1 MQFGNSKAPIY
12 IKSTSMSLDYQNHS
26 VLWTGNVHA
35 TQADSQLTSDQL
47 RVNYFDKDF
56 KQMKDMIADGNV
68 RLSQG
73 TRWATGKHGV
83 MDQTKRTVILTGS
96 PVAHDGNDQIT
107 GCKITVYLNTS
118 QSVVDCAHAV
128 LFPHSDASPAAS
140 ASPGA
145 TRRSSRQLFD
155 GAGSKTR
162 TGSAA
167 SPATGDDAAVAAGD
181 QNPAALAPRTRSDRA
196 VGTRAESN
204 ARAARSESRRSRVR
218 IRDVGS
224 RGRRP
229 GRRRAA
235 AARRPT
241 ALTAPTPTTTGKPA
255 RARKSP
261 RSTVEVEARDA
272 ALEIKELNNLEKL
285 DWREYLET
293 YSNNWQESTPADND
307 DDHRSALENTP
318 LRRSSLEDY
327 MMWQLRMS
335 SLPESDQPI
344 GATIIY
350 NLNEDGYL
358 ETPVE
363 ELAAQ
368 LEIAPAE
375 VERVLARVQRFDP
388 PGVAAR
394 DLRECLLAQLQN
406 LGMEES
412 LAARIV
418 SNHLDLLEKHR
429 YAEIAK
435 VLGVPVET
443 VGQAAKIISLLEPK
457 PGRDYG
463 GDEPTYVVPD
473 VYIHKVGEDYVVTL
487 NRDAVPRLR
496 LAGYYQRVLNDVDV
510 APETREYLAER
521 LRSARWL
528 VKSIY
533 QRQQTIFKVATSIVK
548 FQRAFFDHGI
558 SLLKPLVLKDVAE
571 DIGMHESTISR
582 ATANKYAHTPQG
594 IFELKF
600 FFTSGVKGAGG
611 EDVSAETVKEQIRGM
626 VTSETPQNPLSDQA
640 IAEMLRAEADQYRA
654 AHGGQISAGDGNPA
668 VGESQTDRVRV
679 SGTRQQKK

>member
-1 MQFGNSKAPIY
+1 MALEVKLGQDLRLRQQLVMTPQLQQAIKILQLSLPELEAIVQSELEQNPMLEPLDQSPAEAASESSESDSDAAQGDGEPLPPESDGASANS
-12 IKSTSMSLDYQNHS
+12 DDD
-26 VLWTGNVHA
+26 WE
-35 TQADSQLTSDQL
+35 
-47 RVNYFDKDF
+47 
-56 KQMKDMIADGNV
+56 
-68 RLSQG
+68 
-73 TRWATGKHGV
+73 
-83 MDQTKRTVILTGS
+83 TGS
-96 PVAHDGNDQIT
+96 
-107 GCKITVYLNTS
+107 
-118 QSVVDCAHAV
+118 
-128 LFPHSDASPAAS
+128 
-140 ASPGA
+140 
-145 TRRSSRQLFD
+145 R
-155 GAGSKTR
+155 
-162 TGSAA
+162 
-167 SPATGDDAAVAAGD
+167 
-181 QNPAALAPRTRSDRA
+181 
-196 VGTRAESN
+196 E
-204 ARAARSESRRSRVR
+204 E
-218 IRDVGS
+218 
-224 RGRRP
+224 
-229 GRRRAA
+229 
-235 AARRPT
+235 
-241 ALTAPTPTTTGKPA
+241 KPA
-255 RARKSP
+255 
-261 RSTVEVEARDA
+261 STVEVEARDA

-293 YSNNWQESTPADND
+293 YSNNWQESAPADND

-318 LRRSSLEDY
+318 LRRSSLEDH

-335 SLPESDQPI
+335 NLAETDQQI

-368 LEIAPAE
+368 LESAPAE
-375 VERVLARVQRFDP
+375 VERVLVRVQRFDP

-394 DLRECLLAQLQN
+394 NLSECLLAQLQN

-412 LAARIV
+412 LAAKIV
-418 SNHLDLLEKHR
+418 TSHLDLLEKHR
-429 YAEIAK
+429 YTEIAK
-435 VLGVPVET
+435 VLSVPVET

-473 VYIHKVGEDYVVTL
+473 VYIHKVGEEYVVTL

-510 APETREYLAER
+510 APETREYLQER

-594 IFELKF
+594 IYELKF

-626 VTSETPQNPLSDQA
+626 VTAETPQNPLSDQA
-640 IAEMLRAEADQYRA
+640 IAEMLRAKQINIARRTVAKYRQA
-654 AHGGQISAGDGNPA
+654 MGIPPSANRKQIG
-668 VGESQTDRVRV
+668 
-679 SGTRQQKK
+679 